1 MEAKTQKR
9 SRVSHGAVR
18 SEETHR
24 AIVEA
29 AAEILEESGYAGFT
43 LDAVVK
49 RAGSSKP
56 SIYRWW
62 KNKAALIIEVYE
74 RSGESGLVTSEKG
87 NLRDEL
93 AGFLTALW
101 HWWRAT
107 RAGEALRSIVA
118 EAQSDPQTLELL
130 RDEFVDRR
138 KNNLRVILQR
148 ACERGELRPDAEI
161 EAAISLAMGASW
173 LHMLTGTLEDTR
185 LCESYSD
192 MLVRA
197 LNARQGTS
205 C

>member
-1 MEAKTQKR
+1 MVEPKTRKR
-9 SRVSHGAVR
+9 SRASHGAVR

-24 AIVEA
+24 AIIEA
-29 AAEILEESGYAGFT
+29 AAAILEESGYGGFT

-62 KNKAALIIEVYE
+62 KNKAALIVEVYE
-74 RSGESGLVTSEKG
+74 RSGESSLVTSRKG

-93 AGFLTALW
+93 ADFLVALW
-101 HWWRAT
+101 NWWSST

-118 EAQSDPQTLELL
+118 EAQSDPQTLGLL

-138 KNNLRVILQR
+138 KNNLRAIFER
-148 ACERGELRPDAEI
+148 ACDRKELRWGPDV

-173 LHMLTGTLEDTR
+173 LHMLTGTLADTR
-185 LCESYSD
+185 PCGIYAD

-197 LNARQGTS
+197 LDVAPS
-205 C
+205 S

>member
-1 MEAKTQKR
+1 MEQKTRKR

-24 AIVEA
+24 AIIDA
-29 AAEILEESGYAGFT
+29 AADILDEAGYAGFT
-43 LDAVVK
+43 LDSVVK

-74 RSGESGLVTSEKG
+74 RSGESGLVISQRG

-93 AGFLTALW
+93 ADFLAALW
-101 HWWRAT
+101 NWWSNT

-118 EAQSDPQTLELL
+118 EAQSDAQTLDLL

-138 KNNLRVILQR
+138 KNNLRVIFQR
-148 ACERGELRPDAEI
+148 AVDRGELRPGPDV

-173 LHMLTGTLEDTR
+173 LHMLTGTLADTR
-185 LCESYSD
+185 LCETYAD

-197 LNARQGTS
+197 LGTGRTS
-205 C
+205 

>member
-1 MEAKTQKR
+1 VVETKTQKR

-24 AIVEA
+24 AIIEA
-29 AAEILEESGYAGFT
+29 AAAILDESGYAGFT

-74 RSGESGLVTSEKG
+74 RSGESSLATSRKG

-93 AGFLTALW
+93 ADFLAALW
-101 HWWRAT
+101 NWWSST

-118 EAQSDPQTLELL
+118 EAQSDPKTLALL

-138 KNNLRVILQR
+138 KNNLRSIFQR
-148 ACERGELRPDAEI
+148 ACDRGELRWGPDV

-173 LHMLTGTLEDTR
+173 LHMLTGTLADTR
-185 LCESYSD
+185 LCKTYAD

-197 LNARQGTS
+197 LGAAS
-205 C
+205 SS

>member
-1 MEAKTQKR
+1 MESRTQKR

-24 AIVEA
+24 AIIEA
-29 AAEILEESGYAGFT
+29 AAAILEESGYAGFT

-62 KNKAALIIEVYE
+62 KNKAALIVEVYE
-74 RSGESGLVTSEKG
+74 RSGEAGLATSRQG
-87 NLRDEL
+87 DLRAEL
-93 AGFLTALW
+93 TDFLAALW
-101 HWWRAT
+101 HWWSGT

-118 EAQSDPQTLELL
+118 EAQSDPQTLSLL

-138 KNNLRVILQR
+138 KNNLREIFQR
-148 ACERGELRPDAEI
+148 ACDRGEVRNGPEI

-173 LHMLTGTLEDTR
+173 LHLLTGTLGDTG
-185 LCESYSD
+185 LCEAYAD
-192 MLVRA
+192 ILIRGLGA
-197 LNARQGTS
+197 GPA
-205 C
+205 

>member
-1 MEAKTQKR
+1 MAEPKTQRR

-18 SEETHR
+18 SEETHS
-24 AIVEA
+24 AIIEA
-29 AAEILEESGYAGFT
+29 AAAILEESGYAGFT

-74 RSGESGLVTSEKG
+74 RSGESALTTSRKG

-93 AGFLTALW
+93 ADFLAALW
-101 HWWRAT
+101 NWWGGT

-118 EAQSDPQTLELL
+118 EAQSDPQTLGLL

-138 KNNLRVILQR
+138 KNNLRVIFQR
-148 ACERGELRPDAEI
+148 ACDRGELQWSPDV
-161 EAAISLAMGASW
+161 EAAMSLAMGTSW
-173 LHMLTGTLEDTR
+173 FHMLTGTLADTR
-185 LCESYSD
+185 LCEVYAD

-197 LNARQGTS
+197 LTVSRAS
-205 C
+205 